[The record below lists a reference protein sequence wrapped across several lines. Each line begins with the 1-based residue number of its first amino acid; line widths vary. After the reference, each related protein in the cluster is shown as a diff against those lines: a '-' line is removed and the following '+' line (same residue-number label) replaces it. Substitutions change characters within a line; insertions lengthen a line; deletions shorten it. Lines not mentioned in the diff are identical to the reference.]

1 MAASHNSDKA
11 EKNGSGGV
19 EVAQEFTD
27 IIGGHGR
34 YQMAIFI
41 FCFFCSAPHCFHN
54 LIMTFFAPN
63 VDHWCAR
70 PPSVRRTE
78 RGIRTGVLGTYE
90 YLVESGTEWNTG
102 VLDTEWNTG
111 VLDTEWDTGVV
122 SGEWNTRVLGGE
134 WNAGV
139 LSTEWDTGKIGT
151 EWDAAVFGTEWDTG
165 EIGGEW
171 DTGILAANISVE
183 EWKNRSLPFAK
194 GRMGLEEPS
203 SCTMYESSARNGS
216 LFVNTHKEPLKCSSW
231 EYDHSF
237 YRHTMVDEWD
247 LVCDRE
253 WLISISKTVYMV
265 AFLFA
270 ATLCGQ
276 MSDKFGRRKTMICC
290 LIIFLIAA
298 SLTLLS
304 VNFIMFLVLRFFVAL
319 GLTSVFTIS
328 YVIMTE
334 IVSLEYRSIYCF
346 TFKYGWVIAYM
357 LMPYIAWHIP
367 NWFWLQMV
375 FTLPCLGLLC
385 IFWVVPETP
394 RWLLTQK
401 RFTELEKVLMFAA
414 EKNGKDITKA
424 KASIHH
430 FISHHPQTE
439 QKKGNETVLD
449 LLKTPALRR
458 NTINIYFCWF
468 IISYIYYALS
478 WNTNDLGGD
487 PYWNFFFCG
496 FVELPS
502 GLIFMFICRYI
513 GHRLGLLIANVLAG
527 LCLLAIIFVP
537 PDMVWLVIFFTMLGK
552 FFNSASFDTVYIYTA
567 EIFPTVVRNVAVGSS
582 STWARIGALIA
593 PFIRQ
598 VADVTHPSVP
608 LAVPGSLSILSGI
621 LMLLLPETLGKK
633 VPDTLEEGERFA
645 SKQDIHP
652 KAKKQHNGVS
662 NGIEMGE
669 R

>member
-1 MAASHNSDKA
+1 MAASQNSDKA

-70 PPSVRRTE
+70 PPE
-78 RGIRTGVLGTYE
+78 
-90 YLVESGTEWNTG
+90 
-102 VLDTEWNTG
+102 
-111 VLDTEWDTGVV
+111 
-122 SGEWNTRVLGGE
+122 
-134 WNAGV
+134 
-139 LSTEWDTGKIGT
+139 
-151 EWDAAVFGTEWDTG
+151 
-165 EIGGEW
+165 
-171 DTGILAANISVE
+171 ILAANISVE
-183 EWKNRSLPFAK
+183 EWKNRSLPFAQ
-194 GRMGLEEPS
+194 GRMGEEELS

-367 NWFWLQMV
+367 NWFWLQLV
-375 FTLPCLGLLC
+375 FTLPCLGLLS

-414 EKNGKDITKA
+414 EKNGKDMTKA

-537 PDMVWLVIFFTMLGK
+537 RTTNNPPTGVEGRSVSSGSNYLALFRNASTRTHEKKSYVRTSSNLRVTDELWKLVRSQCSKLVDQVCQGLGH
-552 FFNSASFDTVYIYTA
+552 SQ
-567 EIFPTVVRNVAVGSS
+567 GSEDK
-582 STWARIGALIA
+582 L
-593 PFIRQ
+593 PQ
-598 VADVTHPSVP
+598 
-608 LAVPGSLSILSGI
+608 SLS
-621 LMLLLPETLGKK
+621 
-633 VPDTLEEGERFA
+633 
-645 SKQDIHP
+645 SKL
-652 KAKKQHNGVS
+652 KL
-662 NGIEMGE
+662 
-669 R
+669 